1 MISYDLEY
9 EAPSTLEEAV
19 RLLQRSPEAKVL
31 AGGHSLIPIMKVGLA
46 QPDLLVDLG
55 RIATLRGIRVT
66 DDALSVGALATH
78 QDVAD
83 NATVRE
89 RLTALAEAAA
99 AVGDLQVRG
108 FGTIGGS
115 LAHADSAADE
125 PAPTLAFEATLR
137 VVGPNGERLIPA
149 REFFRGTFETALAR
163 DEILAEARFPQPQER
178 TGSAYEK
185 FRHPASGFAVV
196 GVAAVVTLGG
206 DGKVERAALGV
217 TGAAE
222 KPYRAETAERE
233 LAGSPGDDSAIQSAT
248 EKMVDGIT
256 TLSDLVA
263 SSEFRSHLVAVYA
276 RRALTRAI
284 EKARSAQT

>member
-1 MISYDLEY
+1 MISYDLQY
-9 EAPSTLEEAV
+9 EAPASLEEAAQ
-19 RLLQRSPEAKVL
+19 LLARSPEAKVL

-46 QPDLLVDLG
+46 QPDMLIDLG
-55 RIATLRGIRVT
+55 RIATLRAVRVT
-66 DDALSVGALATH
+66 GDVLSIGALATH
-78 QDVAD
+78 QAVAD
-83 NATVRE
+83 EAIVRE

-99 AVGDLQVRG
+99 AVGDVQVRA

-137 VVGPNGERLIPA
+137 AFGPRGERMIAA

-163 DEILAEARFPQPQER
+163 DEILAEIRFPLPPAR

-206 DGKVERAALGV
+206 DGKVERAAVAV

-222 KPYRAETAERE
+222 KPYRAEAAEKE
-233 LAGSPGDDSAIQSAT
+233 LVGSSGDSTFIQSVT
-248 EKMVDGIT
+248 EKVVEGVT
-256 TLSDLVA
+256 TLSDLAA